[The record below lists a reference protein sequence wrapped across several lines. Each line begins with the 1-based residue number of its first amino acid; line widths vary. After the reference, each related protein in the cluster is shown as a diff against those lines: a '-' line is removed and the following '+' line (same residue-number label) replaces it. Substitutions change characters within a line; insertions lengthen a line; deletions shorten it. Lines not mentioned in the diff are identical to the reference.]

1 MKPSIEWYVSKHRVY
16 RILGCKSILK
26 SSDLQSH
33 PAVKM
38 ACCKKRLQS
47 EKEIERALEE
57 SGSEF
62 GDDIFSESKNSSESE
77 SEDNAEESAVEYSK
91 SR

>member
-1 MKPSIEWYVSKHRVY
+1 VY

-26 SSDLQSH
+26 SCDLQSH
-33 PAVKM
+33 PDVKM

-62 GDDIFSESKNSSESE
+62 GDDVFSESENSFESESE
-77 SEDNAEESAVEYSK
+77 SES
-91 SR
+91 